1 MLRRLIS
8 MLSGKPSMT
17 APQFVLPDD
26 DKCTTTPSGLM
37 YQVVQKGSGSA
48 PGPRDRVTVH
58 YAGWLT
64 SGKPFDSSYQ
74 RGTPASFP
82 LNGVIAGWTEGVQ
95 LMQPGAVFRFVV
107 PPDLAY
113 GPRGAPPIIGPNE
126 TLVFQV
132 ELLKVG

>member
-1 MLRRLIS
+1 
-8 MLSGKPSMT
+8 MT
-17 APQFVLPDD
+17 APEFVLPDD
-26 DKCTTTPSGLM
+26 DKCKTTPTGLM
-37 YQVVQKGSGSA
+37 YQVVQKGDGAA

-64 SGKPFDSSYQ
+64 NGKAFDSSYK
-74 RGTPASFP
+74 RGTPATFP

-95 LMQPGAVFRFVV
+95 LMQPGAVFRFVI

-113 GPRGAPPIIGPNE
+113 GQRGAPPTIGPNE
-126 TLVFQV
+126 ALVFQV